1 MGGARY
7 GREGSCY
14 SAAMQAWVARLTPS
28 KCTSRS
34 RGGSA
39 IYLHAGGLRTHV
51 QRCQMQLQRGPSVM
65 QLVISIHA
73 AAATAVS
80 VANSLHHRRD
90 CLLLLRI

>member
-1 MGGARY
+1 MQQRRQLLLGGNAGLGCTPDTVQEHLKKQ
-7 GREGSCY
+7 GR
-14 SAAMQAWVARLTPS
+14 L
-28 KCTSRS
+28 SR
-34 RGGSA
+34 
-39 IYLHAGGLRTHV
+39 YLHAGGLRTHV

-90 CLLLLRI
+90 CLLLLCI